1 MGNSVAQH
9 KKTII
14 PPRTRTQR
22 YHRSTKQHIILA
34 RPKLKWSSI
43 QWLLLRHH
51 FLTAHIILYPQP
63 TNPQSYHQTNE
74 PALDLPWLHDISLE
88 IDDALTAF
96 HTADRHLN
104 NCIPT
109 LHHAEDDCSIYSIE
123 QLHSTTSTLW
133 TEISAVTGP
142 PAQLMPDLTP
152 KCAMPQCHPPF
163 TQEKAKIIEASPIL
177 KQMMP
182 QSPTLMSVSILQVDP
197 LISSTSPQPLQL
209 ICTRPQAAP
218 MAVTRA

>member
-1 MGNSVAQH
+1 MVLDKKIQKTAKNNKSLSRNNYGLDVTPDEEARPCHHRWYYPLQPPLRPPSHYRASPVQAPLHPTNQWDRRDASAPMGNSVAQH

-74 PALDLPWLHDISLE
+74 PALDLPW
-88 IDDALTAF
+88 
-96 HTADRHLN
+96 
-104 NCIPT
+104 
-109 LHHAEDDCSIYSIE
+109 
-123 QLHSTTSTLW
+123 
-133 TEISAVTGP
+133 
-142 PAQLMPDLTP
+142 
-152 KCAMPQCHPPF
+152 
-163 TQEKAKIIEASPIL
+163 
-177 KQMMP
+177 
-182 QSPTLMSVSILQVDP
+182 
-197 LISSTSPQPLQL
+197 
-209 ICTRPQAAP
+209 
-218 MAVTRA
+218 